1 MTPEQIAVVQ
11 ESFQQVATIADQA
24 AELFYHHLFSLDP
37 PLKRLFPSDMHT
49 QGRKLMQMIGLAV
62 HGLDSPETL
71 IPAV

>member
-49 QGRKLMQMIGLAV
+49 GEEADADDRTCGARPRQ
-62 HGLDSPETL
+62 P
-71 IPAV
+71 